1 MTLVKN
7 YYNITMNK
15 KFDFNKG
22 LEDLEAI
29 VRLMEAGDLSL
40 DDSLKNFEEGIK
52 LSRKCNTA
60 LNDAEQKIITLT
72 AENDYKPK

>member
-1 MTLVKN
+1 M
-7 YYNITMNK
+7 K

-72 AENDYKPK
+72 AENDYKPDYNPE